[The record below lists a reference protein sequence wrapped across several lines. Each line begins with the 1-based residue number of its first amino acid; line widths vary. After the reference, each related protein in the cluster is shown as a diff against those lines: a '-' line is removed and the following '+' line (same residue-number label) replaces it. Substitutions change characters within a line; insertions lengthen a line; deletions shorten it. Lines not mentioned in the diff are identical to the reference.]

1 MSLSIFTIGQRE
13 KEAEALKT
21 FLFFSLIG
29 SLALHIGLLALAI
42 DKFLFKAPEV
52 IEKPIEVTI
61 LETIPQEVAQL
72 PLKTK
77 SLAKINSGSSNGDG
91 GISTPTETSM
101 TTNNSAVAPLTKQPQ
116 AKTINNLVPQQA
128 QIHTTS
134 KSAKIPTL
142 LETNPIEKTISEPE
156 KIPTLLENNPIE
168 KTISEPAKIPT
179 LLETNPIEKTISE
192 PEKIPTLL
200 EKLEENTNTPT
211 FTQPQPNIKP
221 ADIPVLKSE
230 TETPTNVSANNT
242 PNNSTTSTQSP
253 QNQISQTGSIPGNL
267 GDRLRNSLGKG
278 IGSGTNS
285 GTGIGSGTNSGTGIG
300 NQMGNNPKLEN
311 TPIATAAK
319 PPIKTGSK
327 LNRADCIQCQI
338 KYPDRARRR
347 GVEGTVEVAIDTD
360 SQGNVTQV
368 RLVSSSGDSELD
380 EAAQQAAQEWKLTPT
395 ETGREGV
402 RALVDFAM
410 KGSQRHRQL
419 QKRPKR

>member
-42 DKFLFKAPEV
+42 NKFLFKAPEV

-101 TTNNSAVAPLTKQPQ
+101 TTSNSAVAPLTKQPQ

-134 KSAKIPTL
+134 KPTKIPTL
-142 LETNPIEKTISEPE
+142 LETKPIGKTISKPAKISTLLETKPIEKTISEPG
-156 KIPTLLENNPIE
+156 KIPTLLEN
-168 KTISEPAKIPT
+168 
-179 LLETNPIEKTISE
+179 LG
-192 PEKIPTLL
+192 
-200 EKLEENTNTPT
+200 ENTNTPAS
-211 FTQPQPNIKP
+211 TQPQANIKP
-221 ADIPVLKSE
+221 GDIPVLKS
-230 TETPTNVSANNT
+230 ETPTNVSANNT

-253 QNQISQTGSIPGNL
+253 QNKISHTESIPGNL

-347 GVEGTVEVAIDTD
+347 GVEGTAEVAIDTD

-402 RALVDFAM
+402 RASVNFAM

-419 QKRPKR
+419 QERPKR

>member
-156 KIPTLLENNPIE
+156 KIPTLLE
-168 KTISEPAKIPT
+168 
-179 LLETNPIEKTISE
+179 
-192 PEKIPTLL
+192 
-200 EKLEENTNTPT
+200 KLEENTNTPT

-253 QNQISQTGSIPGNL
+253 QNQISHTESIPGNL

-347 GVEGTVEVAIDTD
+347 GVEGTAEVAIDTD

>member
-42 DKFLFKAPEV
+42 NKFFFKAPEV

-116 AKTINNLVPQQA
+116 AKTINNLVTQQA

-134 KSAKIPTL
+134 KSA
-142 LETNPIEKTISEPE
+142 

-211 FTQPQPNIKP
+211 FTQPQANIKP

-242 PNNSTTSTQSP
+242 PNNSTISTQSP

-311 TPIATAAK
+311 TPITTAAK

-347 GVEGTVEVAIDTD
+347 GVEGTAEVAIDTD

-419 QKRPKR
+419 QERPKR